1 MIQTAHFR
9 AAMQALAAA
18 GVSELVVSPGS
29 RSTPIVA
36 AAVASGI
43 RCRSIIDERSAAH
56 FALGRARATGRPQ
69 AVVCT
74 SGSAAACYAP
84 AVVEARAARLPLIV
98 ITADRPP
105 ELQGCEAPQT
115 IDQVRLYGEHARY
128 FDLGAPA
135 ATSAAA
141 RVMTQAVHAALSPVP
156 GPVQINAPARKP
168 LEPAD
173 LPADAPAPRITAV
186 HPPAPAPATDAA
198 IAALAAAAS
207 GARGV
212 ITVGPAPL
220 RAAGWRDAVAALSA
234 ATGFPILAEATSQLR
249 LRRDAPPMLGAFD
262 LIYEAGADAP
272 DLVIQVGAPPVSA
285 AWSALLSRARPR
297 RIVVTDHGWP
307 DPHNDAEAIVVGE
320 IASTLAR
327 AAARISSKA
336 PTDFADRLAAADDR
350 AWRAVEAALSENH
363 SLGEGQA
370 VRAAVAAVPA
380 GALLAL
386 ANSLPVRSIDT
397 YCPPVAAEAGV
408 LHQRGASGIDG
419 AISAAAGAASCGD
432 RPVVLLVGDV
442 GFSHDATGLL
452 AARHARAPLVVVVI
466 DNGGGRIF
474 ERLPVAAAPAL
485 AAHFESLWL
494 TPPQIDIAGL
504 ARSMGTAAV
513 EVDTAA
519 ALSVAVA
526 EAAARP
532 GCTVIR
538 ARVAPGSAEA
548 TRQQL
553 VATLRGGR

>member
-9 AAMQALAAA
+9 AAMRALAAA
-18 GVSELVVSPGS
+18 GVTDLVVSPGS

-36 AAVASGI
+36 AAVAAGLH
-43 RCRSIIDERSAAH
+43 CRAIIDERSAAH

-156 GPVQINAPARKP
+156 GPVQVNAPARKP
-168 LEPAD
+168 LEPVE
-173 LPADAPAPRITAV
+173 PTGDAPSPRLTTV
-186 HPPAPAPATDAA
+186 YPPAPAPASEEAVG
-198 IAALAAAAS
+198 ALAAAAS

-212 ITVGPAPL
+212 ITAGPAPL
-220 RAAGWRDAVAALSA
+220 RAAAWRNAMNALSA
-234 ATGFPILAEATSQLR
+234 ATGFPILAESTSQQR
-249 LRRDAPPMLGAFD
+249 LRRDAPPMIGAFD
-262 LIYEAGADAP
+262 LIYDAGAEAP
-272 DLVIQVGAPPVSA
+272 ELVIQVGAPPVSA
-285 AWSALLSRARPR
+285 AWSAMLARARPR
-297 RIVVTDHGWP
+297 RFVVTEHGWP
-307 DPHNDAEAIVVGE
+307 DPHSDAEAIVAGDV
-320 IASTLAR
+320 ASTLAR
-327 AAARISSKA
+327 AAERITRPA
-336 PTDFADRLAAADDR
+336 PPDLADQLAVADDR
-350 AWRAVEAALSENH
+350 AWRAVEAALATVE
-363 SLGEGQA
+363 LGEGQA
-370 VRAAVAAVPA
+370 VRAAAAAVPP
-380 GALLAL
+380 GSLLAL

-397 YCPPVAAEAGV
+397 YCPPVTTEAGV

-432 RPVVLLVGDV
+432 RPVVLLMGDV
-442 GFSHDATGLL
+442 GFAHDATGLL

-474 ERLPVAAAPAL
+474 ERLPVAASPAL
-485 AAHFESLWL
+485 AARFEELWL
-494 TPPQIDIAGL
+494 TPPAIDIAAL
-504 ARSMGTAAV
+504 AQSVGAGAL
-513 EVDTAA
+513 EVDSAA
-519 ALSVAVA
+519 ALSAAVA
-526 EAAARP
+526 AAAARP

-538 ARVAPGSAEA
+538 ARVEPGSAEA
-548 TRQQL
+548 TRRRL
-553 VATLRGGR
+553 IAELGGAR